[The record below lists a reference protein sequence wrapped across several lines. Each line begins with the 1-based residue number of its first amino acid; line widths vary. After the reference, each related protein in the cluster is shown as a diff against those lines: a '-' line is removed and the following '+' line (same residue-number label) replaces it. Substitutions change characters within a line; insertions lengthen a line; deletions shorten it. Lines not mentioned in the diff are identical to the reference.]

1 MKPSPL
7 LAVLALAFLHP
18 PAAPSA
24 AKDDLSAV
32 AGLVSGNVQKVGF
45 RAMILKAAIRYNLA
59 GTAKNNADKTVAFI
73 LQGDPARIK
82 AALKVIAKGTKK
94 SSDVKVKTTKAKVDP
109 KLKTFIVIG
118 WTSTSRNITT
128 PYDLKFTTRKDNKE
142 VDEKEAK
149 KAYHQILMDTLKGED
164 LKKAFDK

>member
-1 MKPSPL
+1 MKHSL
-7 LAVLALAFLHP
+7 LAAVLVLPLIQPATAL
-18 PAAPSA
+18 SA
-24 AKDDLSAV
+24 ARDEQAAV
-32 AGLVSGNVQKVGF
+32 PGLVSGKVQKVGF
-45 RAMILKAAIRYNLA
+45 RAMILKATIRFNLA
-59 GTAKNNADKTVAFI
+59 GTAKNNADMTVAFI

-109 KLKTFIVIG
+109 KLKTFTVFG

-149 KAYHQILMDTLKGED
+149 KAYHQILKTTLKGDD
-164 LKKAFDK
+164 LKKVLDT